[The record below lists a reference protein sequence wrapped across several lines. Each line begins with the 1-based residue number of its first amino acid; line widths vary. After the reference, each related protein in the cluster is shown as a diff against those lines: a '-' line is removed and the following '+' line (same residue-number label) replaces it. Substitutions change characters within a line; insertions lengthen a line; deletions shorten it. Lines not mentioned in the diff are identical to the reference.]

1 MLFQSLVAY
10 VALTLLT
17 TVYASPVP
25 VPAEPLNNRG
35 IEISR
40 EVEVTR
46 NVAGRRSDWRRDGL
60 DNAVLELKRAGTD
73 DGHDWRRAEE
83 NAAPAPPWKRVAEAE
98 AGPPGGPPGW

>member
-17 TVYASPVP
+17 TVYASPI
-25 VPAEPLNNRG
+25 PAEQLNNRG

-46 NVAGRRSDWRRDGL
+46 DVAGRGSDWRRDGL
-60 DNAVLELKRAGTD
+60 DNAILEVKRAGP
-73 DGHDWRRAEE
+73 DGRDWGRAEE
-83 NAAPAPPWKRVAEAE
+83 NASPHWKRMAEAE